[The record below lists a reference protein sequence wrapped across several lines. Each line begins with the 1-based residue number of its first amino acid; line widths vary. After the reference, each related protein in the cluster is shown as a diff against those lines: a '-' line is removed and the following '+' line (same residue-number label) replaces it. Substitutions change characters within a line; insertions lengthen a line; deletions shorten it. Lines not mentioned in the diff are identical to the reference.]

1 MLDKN
6 RLIKLFLELVKIDS
20 LSLKERNIANRLKN
34 ELKGLG
40 LSVKEDNT
48 GVKING
54 NTGNIIATLE
64 GEKDYPV
71 LLFSAHMDRVEPG
84 FGIKPYIENG
94 YIKSEGDTILAGD
107 DLIGVTVIVEVLRYI
122 IENEIEHGG
131 IIVIFSVAEEIGLL
145 GAKNLEE
152 EIYKKADY
160 GFVLDVDG
168 DIGTVVNRAAS
179 QMKIKAIIRGKSA
192 HAGIEPDK
200 GINAIKIASNAISK
214 MKLGKIDEETTA
226 NIGVIK
232 GGLASNIVP
241 DFVELE
247 GEARSLN
254 NSKLNKQIE
263 SMKGIIQY
271 YTNIY
276 QGSVEFDVRYLYSN
290 FNINI
295 DSKIVKFINK
305 SAADIGIKI
314 KLLSSGGG
322 SDANIFNN
330 NGLKTLNL
338 GTGMELVHSTE
349 ERVKVE
355 NIIKLAE
362 LLLSIINNSRYF

>member
-1 MLDKN
+1 MFDKN
-6 RLIKLFLELVKIDS
+6 RLINLFLELVMIDS
-20 LSLKERNIANRLKN
+20 LSLKERNIANRLKK
-34 ELKGLG
+34 ELIGLG

-54 NTGNIIATLE
+54 HTGNIVATLE
-64 GEKDYPV
+64 VEKDYPV

-214 MKLGKIDEETTA
+214 MRLGKIDEETTA